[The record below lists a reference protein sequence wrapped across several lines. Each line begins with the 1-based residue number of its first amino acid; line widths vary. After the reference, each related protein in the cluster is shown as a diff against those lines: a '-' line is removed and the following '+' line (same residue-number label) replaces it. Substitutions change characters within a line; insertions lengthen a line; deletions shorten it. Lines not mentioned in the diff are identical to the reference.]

1 MAVEGDAGEL
11 GGVVKVIEEGISDV
25 DPDEV
30 KRVSA
35 DCVMV
40 EGEGVSNPTRS
51 TTLFL
56 YRLVAIGLTFGS
68 VMHERIVSVT
78 AHT

>member
-25 DPDEV
+25 DPV

-56 YRLVAIGLTFGS
+56 C
-68 VMHERIVSVT
+68 
-78 AHT
+78 